1 MQAPFIRRCVLG
13 GSAALMLALPLG
25 GLASSASAVTPVPPS
40 ITANPNN
47 LMVNTDTVLTGKNF
61 AHGAKV
67 HLTECGKTNWIA
79 PQNPCNTNNTVTVT
93 TNSLGGF
100 RTRFKAELCPGGARV
115 GPTALRCYI
124 GVVKPT
130 GVDTIALV
138 PSVKIVVTYP

>member
-1 MQAPFIRRCVLG
+1 MQAQFIRRCVLG

-25 GLASSASAVTPVPPS
+25 GLVSPASAVTPVPPS

-61 AHGAKV
+61 PHAAKV

-100 RTRFKAELCPGGARV
+100 RTKFKAELCPDGTRV

-130 GVDTIALV
+130 GVDTIAMV